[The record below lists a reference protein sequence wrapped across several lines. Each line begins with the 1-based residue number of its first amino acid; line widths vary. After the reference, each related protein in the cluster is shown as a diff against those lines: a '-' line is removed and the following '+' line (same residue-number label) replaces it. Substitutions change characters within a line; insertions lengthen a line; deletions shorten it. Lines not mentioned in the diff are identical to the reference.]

1 MDKERAKFVLQSFRP
16 DGADVGDVD
25 FAEALMLTTKDREL
39 GEWLVKERAFD
50 AEFAEC
56 LARVKLPQGLRET
69 VLLAM
74 VQSGSGYPKMERE
87 DDHVIVAGL
96 AGIKV
101 PTELRARI
109 LESMERTKIVETQPS
124 TWMRFAMPAAAAAG
138 VVMAFV
144 FFIDK
149 PKDGSLADALQKRV
163 TVDAVQASFVGMYQ
177 TPGFSFEKK
186 GTDQHELV
194 SYLQGKKLPCGGMK
208 FPKGLEGMKGFGC
221 REIIVEEKKGSL
233 ICFGEEDECVHLII
247 FRRDDVDGDLPS
259 EDQPQITE
267 SGEWAQACW
276 ANDKYAY
283 TLISKSQ
290 GAELKSFFK
299 TV

>member
-16 DGADVGDVD
+16 DGADVGDDD
-25 FAEALMLTTKDREL
+25 FAEALQLATKDREL
-39 GEWLVKERAFD
+39 GEWLVRERAFD

-56 LARVKLPQGLRET
+56 LARVELPQGLRES

-74 VQSGSGYPKMERE
+74 VQSGSGYPKMDQQ
-87 DDHVIVAGL
+87 DDHVISAGL

-109 LESMERTKIVETQPS
+109 LESMERTKIVEMQPTS
-124 TWMRFAMPAAAAAG
+124 WMRYAMPVAAAAG

-144 FFIDK
+144 FFMDQ
-149 PKDGSLADALQKRV
+149 PKNANLADVPKNRI

-177 TPGFSFEKK
+177 TPGFSLEKR

-208 FPKGLEGMKGFGC
+208 FPKGLEGMKGLGC
-221 REIIVEEKKGSL
+221 REIMVGEKKGSL
-233 ICFGEEDECVHLII
+233 ICFGEQDGIVHLII
-247 FRRDDVDGDLPS
+247 FRRDDVDGVLPS
-259 EDQPQITE
+259 VEQPNITK

-276 ANDKYAY
+276 ANEKYAY
-283 TLISKSQ
+283 TLISKSE
-290 GAELKSFFK
+290 GSELKELF
-299 TV
+299 

>member
-16 DGADVGDVD
+16 DGADVGDLD
-25 FAEALMLTTKDREL
+25 FAEALTLATKDREL

-56 LARVKLPQGLRET
+56 LARVELPQGLRES

-74 VQSGSGYPKMERE
+74 VQSGSDYPKLDQD
-87 DDHVIVAGL
+87 DDHLIVAGL

-109 LESMERTKIVETQPS
+109 LESMERTKIVEMQP
-124 TWMRFAMPAAAAAG
+124 TNWMRFAMPVAAAAG

-144 FFIDK
+144 FLMDD
-149 PKDGSLADALQKRV
+149 PKDKNLAEVSQQRI

-177 TPGFSFEKK
+177 TPGFSLEKR

-208 FPKGLEGMKGFGC
+208 FPKGLEGMKGLGC
-221 REIIVEEKKGSL
+221 REITVGEKKGSL
-233 ICFGEEDECVHLII
+233 ICFGEQDGILHLII
-247 FRRDDVDGDLPS
+247 FRRSDVDGDLPT
-259 EDQPQITE
+259 EDNPNISQ
-267 SGEWAQACW
+267 SGEWSHACW
-276 ANDKYAY
+276 ANEKYAY
-283 TLISKSQ
+283 TLISKSA
-290 GAELKSFFK
+290 GEELKELF
-299 TV
+299 

>member
-16 DGADVGDVD
+16 DGADVDDLD
-25 FAEALMLTTKDREL
+25 FAEALTLATKDREL

-56 LARVKLPQGLRET
+56 LARVELPQGLRES

-74 VQSGSGYPKMERE
+74 VQSGSGYPKLDQD
-87 DDHVIVAGL
+87 DDHLIVAGL
-96 AGIKV
+96 ADIKV

-109 LESMERTKIVETQPS
+109 LESMERTKIVEMQPTS
-124 TWMRFAMPAAAAAG
+124 WMRFAMPVAAAAG
-138 VVMAFV
+138 MVMAFV
-144 FFIDK
+144 FLMDN
-149 PKDGSLADALQKRV
+149 PKDKTLVDVPKQRI

-177 TPGFSFEKK
+177 TPGFSLEKK

-208 FPKGLEGMKGFGC
+208 FPKGLEGMKGLGC
-221 REIIVEEKKGSL
+221 REIMVGDKKGSL
-233 ICFGEEDECVHLII
+233 ICFGEQDGIVHLII
-247 FRRDDVDGDLPS
+247 FRRDDVDGELPTV
-259 EDQPQITE
+259 EQPHISQ

-276 ANDKYAY
+276 ANEKYAY
-283 TLISKSQ
+283 TLISKSA
-290 GAELKSFFK
+290 GEELKELF
-299 TV
+299 